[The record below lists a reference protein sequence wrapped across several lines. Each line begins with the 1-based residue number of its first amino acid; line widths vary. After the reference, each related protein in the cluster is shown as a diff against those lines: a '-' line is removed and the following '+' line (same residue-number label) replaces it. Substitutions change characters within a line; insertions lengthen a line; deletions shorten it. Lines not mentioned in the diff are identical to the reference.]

1 MKSGAH
7 KQQCSGVCEV
17 LPTQECS
24 PPRYHQCPPP
34 PGFSKAFP
42 SLFQLSCSTRFS
54 RNSSPLQPQTQ
65 SCLFVC
71 LFVYSAK
78 QTLYSE
84 LFFPMQLIL
93 YCLRTNTSSLLGGKP
108 SFSSPSHLINNIIA
122 RIISGLIDWLKVISA
137 IK

>member
-1 MKSGAH
+1 M
-7 KQQCSGVCEV
+7 

-34 PGFSKAFP
+34 PGFSKPFP
-42 SLFQLSCSTRFS
+42 ALLFHQALQE
-54 RNSSPLQPQTQ
+54 LQPTAA
-65 SCLFVC
+65 SNTVMSVC
-71 LFVYSAK
+71 LFLYSAK

-84 LFFPMQLIL
+84 LFLPMQLIL

-122 RIISGLIDWLKVISA
+122 QIISGLIDWLKVISA